1 MALKRWRRVFVREV
15 VHLVLVVGW
24 IALLHRTV
32 SAYEVDGA
40 SMEPTLHTHQYVVV
54 DTVGAESH
62 SPQRGD
68 VIVFHYPRDP
78 RLEFV
83 KRIVGLPGEKIA
95 IARGRVWV
103 NDQPLDEPYIREQPR
118 YFWGPAQVPPNSLFV
133 LGDNRN
139 SSSDSH
145 LWGPLP
151 LNYVVGRAWFAYRP
165 FAGWKWLTGQ
175 TPSFAAAP

>member
-1 MALKRWRRVFVREV
+1 MRWRRALLREAI
-15 VHLVLVVGW
+15 HLVLVVGW

-95 IARGRVWV
+95 ITRGRVWV

-165 FAGWKWLTGQ
+165 FAGWQWLAGQ